1 MPTGWFGKIS
11 WPVFL
16 HCKSTAI
23 IWLHNTHENTP
34 ERKYKMPDYIL
45 QFFNSSYWALIS
57 NVFTA
62 IGVISV
68 ILAIV
73 RFVHNRR
80 RKEWKSNVSIQ
91 DYSTDYDVEMECRNA
106 IYSKV
111 WTEEPTV
118 GISTIVFR
126 PVDCVIPKLEVYGF
140 DSNGKKDGVIESF
153 SDLTPEDAVCFRLER
168 AECIP
173 QYKIRWYSEYG
184 EYAEHV
190 FSDNLRNGINTVD
203 GIEYRINFV
212 SVLRRALD
220 LR

>member
-45 QFFNSSYWALIS
+45 QFFNSPYWAPIS

-62 IGVISV
+62 IVVISV

-73 RFVHNRR
+73 RFEHNRR

-91 DYSTDYDVEMECRNA
+91 DYPTDYDVEMECRNA
-106 IYSKV
+106 IYSKI
-111 WTEEPTV
+111 WTEETTV
-118 GISTIVFR
+118 G
-126 PVDCVIPKLEVYGF
+126 
-140 DSNGKKDGVIESF
+140 
-153 SDLTPEDAVCFRLER
+153 
-168 AECIP
+168 
-173 QYKIRWYSEYG
+173 
-184 EYAEHV
+184 
-190 FSDNLRNGINTVD
+190 LR
-203 GIEYRINFV
+203 
-212 SVLRRALD
+212 
-220 LR
+220 

>member
-11 WPVFL
+11 WTVFL

-80 RKEWKSNVSIQ
+80 RKVMSPFRITRQITMLKWNVGMRFIRKYGPRRRRWDCGSQKLDSIV
-91 DYSTDYDVEMECRNA
+91 YLWHGNME
-106 IYSKV
+106 IM
-111 WTEEPTV
+111 
-118 GISTIVFR
+118 
-126 PVDCVIPKLEVYGF
+126 PVASYVRFADI
-140 DSNGKKDGVIESF
+140 
-153 SDLTPEDAVCFRLER
+153 
-168 AECIP
+168 
-173 QYKIRWYSEYG
+173 KIQR
-184 EYAEHV
+184 
-190 FSDNLRNGINTVD
+190 
-203 GIEYRINFV
+203 
-212 SVLRRALD
+212 
-220 LR
+220 

>member
-68 ILAIV
+68 IPVSYTHLFNISILYPLS
-73 RFVHNRR
+73 
-80 RKEWKSNVSIQ
+80 KEAFQALGQYEK
-91 DYSTDYDVEMECRNA
+91 E
-106 IYSKV
+106 K
-111 WTEEPTV
+111 
-118 GISTIVFR
+118 
-126 PVDCVIPKLEVYGF
+126 
-140 DSNGKKDGVIESF
+140 
-153 SDLTPEDAVCFRLER
+153 
-168 AECIP
+168 AE
-173 QYKIRWYSEYG
+173 K
-184 EYAEHV
+184 
-190 FSDNLRNGINTVD
+190 
-203 GIEYRINFV
+203 
-212 SVLRRALD
+212 
-220 LR
+220 